1 MFTLPELPYKY
12 DALEPM
18 IDEETMRIHHTK
30 HHQSYI
36 DKLNQALTVK
46 PDLATKNIEDLL
58 SNLQDLPSEVQLAV
72 RNHGGGHA
80 NHCLFW
86 QILQPSQDNN
96 LPTGISADLI
106 ARDFVDFST
115 FKKDF
120 TETAL
125 SVFGSGWV
133 WLAQTQNGQLK
144 ILKTSNQDSPLT
156 DGLKPVLALD
166 VWEHA
171 YYLKYQNRRID
182 YVDSFFNL
190 INWQKVSQILDENK
204 N

>member
-12 DALEPM
+12 SALEPI

-36 DKLNQALTVK
+36 DKLNQVLVAN
-46 PDLATKNIEDLL
+46 PDLANKSIEDLMG
-58 SNLQDLPSEVQLAV
+58 NLKELPTEVQLAV
-72 RNHGGGHA
+72 RNHGGGYA

-106 ARDFVDFST
+106 NRDLVDFIT

-120 TETAL
+120 TNVAL
-125 SVFGSGWV
+125 SIFGSGWV
-133 WLAQTQNGQLK
+133 WLVQDKNGQLK
-144 ILKTSNQDSPLT
+144 ISKTANQDSPLSES
-156 DGLKPVLALD
+156 LKPVLALD

-182 YVDSFFNL
+182 YVEGFFSL
-190 INWQKVSQILDENK
+190 INWQKVNQFIEEDK